1 VKRFHEPD
9 AVNGAGRAADAD
21 DEWGRHAN
29 QDERADAKM
38 NGRTIA
44 QASADRPNSNRRNS
58 LDGRLIVPLFRNV
71 SFCESESL
79 ARTKPC

>member
-1 VKRFHEPD
+1 VKRFREPD

-21 DEWGRHAN
+21 DEWARHAN

-58 LDGRLIVPLFRNV
+58 LDGRLIVAPI
-71 SFCESESL
+71 
-79 ARTKPC
+79 P